1 MNILITGAS
10 RGIGYDTALRLA
22 ANPDHQVYVLS
33 RNVERLEEL
42 SNTAESRYGHANL
55 HVIPFDITSLEVAE
69 FTRQIEPIGQ
79 VDILINNAGQLIA
92 KPFAAMPMQAW
103 QQLFMVNVFGVVRL
117 IRTLLPYLEK
127 SEQAHIVNIGSMGG
141 FQGSSKFPGLAAYSA
156 SKAALA
162 NMTECL
168 AEEFKDK
175 KIACNCLALGA
186 VQTDMLAEAFPGVQ
200 APLTSTEM
208 AEYLAHF
215 AVEGHRFMNG
225 KIIPVSIS
233 TP

>member
-22 ANPDHQVYVLS
+22 GNPDHQVYVLS
-33 RNVERLEEL
+33 RTVERLEKL
-42 SNTAESRYGHANL
+42 SNTAQTRYGHANL
-55 HVIPFDITSLEVAE
+55 HIIPFDITSLEVAE
-69 FTRQIEPIGQ
+69 FIRQIEPIGR

-92 KPFAAMPMQAW
+92 KPFAEMPMQEW

-127 SEQAHIVNIGSMGG
+127 SERAHIVNIGSMGG

-162 NMTECL
+162 NMTESL

-175 KIACNCLALGA
+175 NIACNCLALGA
-186 VQTDMLAEAFPGVQ
+186 VQTEMLAQAFPGVE
-200 APLTSTEM
+200 APLTSAEM

-225 KIIPVSIS
+225 KVIPVSIS